1 MPPRA
6 TRRPNDH
13 ASAASS
19 VQRPELPMNT
29 DDDSFE
35 DMPKEKCIQLAII
48 AVESKTMSERK
59 AAIYY
64 DVPRTTVQ
72 NRAKGML
79 IRMEAHAYRRNL
91 SQPQENMLAEW
102 VKVRTC
108 SRLP

>member
-13 ASAASS
+13 AGAASS
-19 VQRPELPMNT
+19 VLRPESPVNT
-29 DDDSFE
+29 DDDGFE
-35 DMPKEKCIQLAII
+35 DIPKEKRIQLAIT
-48 AVESKTMSERK
+48 AVESKTMSKRK

-64 DVPRTTVQ
+64 NVPRTNVQ

-79 IRMEAHAYRRNL
+79 VRLEAHAYRRKL